1 MMRYLH
7 IALIVLFVSVIAL
20 FMLQNLDAATV
31 SFLAVRLTMP
41 LAVLIFLVYVLGMLT
56 GGFAVALLRRS
67 FYGASRKKAQQS

>member
-7 IALIVLFVSVIAL
+7 IALIVLFVAVIAL

-67 FYGASRKKAQQS
+67 FYGASRKKSQES

>member
-7 IALIVLFVSVIAL
+7 IALIILFVTVIAL

-31 SFLAVRLTMP
+31 SFLTVRLTMP
-41 LAVLIFLVYVLGMLT
+41 LAALIFLVYVLGMLT

>member
-7 IALIVLFVSVIAL
+7 IALIILFVTVIAL

-67 FYGASRKKAQQS
+67 FHGASRKKAQQS

>member
-7 IALIVLFVSVIAL
+7 IALIILFVTVIAL

-31 SFLAVRLTMP
+31 SFLGVRLTMP
-41 LAVLIFLVYVLGMLT
+41 LAFLIFLVYVLGMLT

-67 FYGASRKKAQQS
+67 FHGASRKKSQQS

>member
-7 IALIVLFVSVIAL
+7 IAMIALFVTVIAI

-31 SFLAVRLTMP
+31 SFLTVSLTMP

-56 GGFAVALLRRS
+56 GGFAVALLRKS
-67 FYGASRKKAQQS
+67 FQGASGRRPEQS

>member
-1 MMRYLH
+1 MTRYLH
-7 IALIVLFVSVIAL
+7 IALIALFVAVITL

-31 SFLAVRLTMP
+31 SFLAVSMTMP

-67 FYGASRKKAQQS
+67 FHGASRKKVQES

>member
-7 IALIVLFVSVIAL
+7 IAMIVLFVTVIAL

-31 SFLAVRLTMP
+31 SFLAVSLTMP

-56 GGFAVALLRRS
+56 GGFIVALLRRS
-67 FYGASRKKAQQS
+67 FQGASVRKPEQS